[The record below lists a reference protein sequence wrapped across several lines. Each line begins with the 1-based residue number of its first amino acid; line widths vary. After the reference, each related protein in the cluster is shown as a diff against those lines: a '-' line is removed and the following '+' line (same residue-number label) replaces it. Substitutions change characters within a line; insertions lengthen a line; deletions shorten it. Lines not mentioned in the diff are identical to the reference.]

1 MYSYEYISMQELL
14 QLEKRRNVSLA
25 PAAGLDG
32 KEGKKRKG
40 GGASGDQSDGT
51 KSGGGCLL
59 M

>member
-1 MYSYEYISMQELL
+1 MQELL

-40 GGASGDQSDGT
+40 GGATDQPDGT
-51 KSGGGCLL
+51 KSGGGCLV